1 MKFVFTDPHVFPDPV
16 IFYRMLIQ
24 LLSTQQLFI
33 VITSVKIQKRQ
44 THHKSSSVTVSL
56 VWFVHSGSS
65 MWRVWEVWEP
75 FLTHWMLLEHTH
87 LVFILSEC
95 AFISLLEFTHSLAV
109 TLNYKAVIKT
119 GANVC
124 LSMSLFVF
132 LVFWVKPI
140 TIHLFS
146 PPFSVGIGST
156 VNCQCSW
163 GVSFLAL
170 PVFLVQLAK

>member
-1 MKFVFTDPHVFPDPV
+1 MKFLFTHHVFPDPV
-16 IFYRMLIQ
+16 KFERIFVQ

-33 VITSVKIQKRQ
+33 VTTSVKIQKRQ
-44 THHKSSSVTVSL
+44 THHKSSSITVSP

-65 MWRVWEVWEP
+65 MWRVWEP

-87 LVFILSEC
+87 LVFILSDC

-109 TLNYKAVIKT
+109 ALNYKAVIKT

-132 LVFWVKPI
+132 HLFWVKLI
-140 TIHLFS
+140 TRHLF
-146 PPFSVGIGST
+146 
-156 VNCQCSW
+156 
-163 GVSFLAL
+163 FLL
-170 PVFLVQLAK
+170 LVLE